1 MGKLVKSMAQEL
13 KRQFVLDMDE
23 AVSVEATDLE
33 LKRAFGTVVG
43 KYLCVGSPRARG
55 PR

>member
-1 MGKLVKSMAQEL
+1 MGKLANSIAQEW
-13 KRQFVLDMDE
+13 KKQGVLDMDE
-23 AVSVEATDLE
+23 VVSVEATDLE